1 MVLNLLYESDIIAR
15 KRMHVFKSEV
25 SFEVSLLDSH
35 SPTWADTPWDILVSS
50 FYSYAS
56 FPQNI
61 PESSLFIRRL
71 GT

>member
-1 MVLNLLYESDIIAR
+1 
-15 KRMHVFKSEV
+15 MHVFKSKV

-56 FPQNI
+56 FLQNI
-61 PESSLFIRRL
+61 PENSLFIRRL